1 MTSDGRLL
9 LLDTSV
15 ILHLLRGK
23 ATGLAID
30 AAYGLRKRP
39 DRPLVSVISVG
50 EILSFA
56 AQRGW
61 GTGKVDQL
69 KKLVGELVVVD
80 VRSESVL
87 QCYATVDSF
96 LVSNGRRIGDNDTW
110 IAATAAATGAAL
122 LTTDKDFDP
131 LDGHLITRIWFD
143 PQVVPE
149 SKS

>member
-1 MTSDGRLL
+1 MNVDGKLL

-15 ILHLLRGK
+15 ILHLIRGK

-61 GTGKVDQL
+61 GVGKVDQL
-69 KKLVGELVVVD
+69 KKLVEELVVVD
-80 VRSESVL
+80 VRSQSVL
-87 QCYATVDSF
+87 QSYAAIDSY
-96 LVSNGRRIGDNDTW
+96 LVKNGRKVGDNDAW
-110 IAATAAATGAAL
+110 IAATAAATGAIL
-122 LTTDKDFDP
+122 LTTDKDFDS
-131 LDGHLITRIWFD
+131 LDGHHITRIWFD
-143 PQVVPE
+143 PQVSPG
-149 SKS
+149 KSS

>member
-1 MTSDGRLL
+1 MTVDGRLL

-15 ILHLLRGK
+15 VLHLLRGK

-30 AAYGLRKRP
+30 AAYSLRARP
-39 DRPLVSVISVG
+39 ERPLVSVISVG

-61 GTGKVDQL
+61 GAGKVDQL
-69 KKLVGELVVVD
+69 KKLVEDLVVVD
-80 VRSESVL
+80 VWSSSVL
-87 QCYATVDSF
+87 QHYAAIDSF
-96 LVSNGRRIGDNDTW
+96 LVKIGRKVGDNDAW
-110 IAATAAATGAAL
+110 IAATAAATNAIL

-143 PQVVPE
+143 PQVASTP
-149 SKS
+149 KS

>member
-1 MTSDGRLL
+1 VSVNGRLL

-30 AAYGLRKRP
+30 AAYGLRNRP
-39 DRPLVSVISVG
+39 ERPLVSVVSVG
-50 EILSFA
+50 ELLSFA

-69 KKLVGELVVVD
+69 KKLVEELVVID
-80 VRSESVL
+80 VRSQTVL
-87 QCYATVDSF
+87 QHYAAIDSF
-96 LVSNGRRIGDNDTW
+96 LVKTGRKVGDNDTW
-110 IAATAAATGAAL
+110 IAATSAATGAIL

-143 PQVVPE
+143 PEVPPATG
-149 SKS
+149 S

>member
-1 MTSDGRLL
+1 MSGDGRLL

-30 AAYGLRKRP
+30 TAYGLRTRAE
-39 DRPLVSVISVG
+39 RPLVSVVSVG

-56 AQRGW
+56 TQRGW
-61 GTGKVDQL
+61 GAGKVDQL
-69 KKLVGELVVVD
+69 KKLVEELVVVD
-80 VRSESVL
+80 VRSQSVL
-87 QCYATVDSF
+87 QRYAAIDSY
-96 LVSNGRRIGDNDTW
+96 LVKNGRRVGDNDTW
-110 IAATAAATGAAL
+110 IAATAAATGAIL

-143 PQVVPE
+143 PQVAPPPGA
-149 SKS
+149 

>member
-1 MTSDGRLL
+1 MSVDGRLL

-30 AAYGLRKRP
+30 AAYSLRQRP
-39 DRPLVSVISVG
+39 ERPLVCVVSVG

-61 GTGKVDQL
+61 GTAKVDQL
-69 KKLVGELVVVD
+69 KKLVEELVVVD
-80 VRSESVL
+80 VRSQTVL
-87 QCYATVDSF
+87 QHYAAIDSY
-96 LVSNGRRIGDNDTW
+96 LVKNGRKVGDNDTW
-110 IAATAAATGAAL
+110 IAATSAATGAIL

-131 LDGHLITRIWFD
+131 LNGHLITRIWFD
-143 PQVVPE
+143 PNVSPATG
-149 SKS
+149 S